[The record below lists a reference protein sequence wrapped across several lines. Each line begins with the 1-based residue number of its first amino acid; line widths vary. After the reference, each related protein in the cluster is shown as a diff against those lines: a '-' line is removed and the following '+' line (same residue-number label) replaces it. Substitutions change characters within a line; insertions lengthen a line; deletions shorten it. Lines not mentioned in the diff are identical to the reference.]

1 MSNMHG
7 TTILCV
13 RQKLSNGQWDVA
25 IGGDGQISLGDTIK
39 KNTAVKARKLC
50 VDKRPGLLLGFAGK
64 AADTIAMMKIAER
77 LSAEGN
83 GLQDVCIEIAE
94 SCRNSS
100 RPFEAT
106 LLLANQDGA
115 IFLVSGVGDV
125 IDPGAGHDAFAVGSG
140 SNYAESAALCSLS
153 TIKRIQSQLSGQE
166 VGLSSKEIVQMSLE
180 QAARTCIY
188 TNDHITVLTCD
199 EDLEEKE

>member
-1 MSNMHG
+1 MHG

-13 RQKLSNGQWDVA
+13 RQKLSNDKWDVA

-39 KNTAVKARKLC
+39 KNTAVKVRKIC
-50 VDKRPGLLLGFAGK
+50 VDKRAGLLLGFAGK
-64 AADTIAMMKIAER
+64 AADAIVMMQIAER
-77 LSAEGN
+77 LSNEDK
-83 GLQDVCIEIAE
+83 GLEAICIEIAE

-106 LLLANQDGA
+106 LLLANQDGDM
-115 IFLVSGVGDV
+115 FLVSGVGDV
-125 IDPGAGHDAFAVGSG
+125 IDPGEGHNAFAIGSG

-153 TIKRIQSQLSGQE
+153 TIKRIQGQLGEQVM
-166 VGLSSKEIVQMSLE
+166 VGLSSKEIVQMSLR

-188 TNDHITVLTCD
+188 TNDYITVLTCD
-199 EDLEEKE
+199 KDLDEKE